1 MSEGRR
7 GVIHREDQNEGKR
20 TKEHV
25 SATLTLRSGPPDA
38 AECRRLAELLNLDAV
53 GVIRV
58 DGGRRRLAWWASPDP
73 GTTRVDVNEI
83 LAGRT
88 PDWITCPRGEDVV
101 FAHIRPGGSD
111 RSASALTAM
120 LAALAGG
127 ERLDDLEAAVD
138 LGGVAPDDPIAR
150 ERTRLAYAIHD
161 GLTQVVTASV
171 LELEWLA
178 RKVDVEPAQSIEAL
192 VTASEELR
200 KALHEIRS
208 MLSSLTPQAGGDGQ
222 PIDELLQ
229 GMMERWH
236 LPATWSVEGDLNSL
250 PRAVLDAASSVIRES
265 VANAAKHSASTDVVV
280 SVQASRTGVEVR
292 VEDRGLGFLPEG
304 TGLHAGHLGMEMMR
318 RRVAEVHGT
327 LDIESSPGHG
337 TRVVAR
343 LPVAKQG
350 VNP

>member
-1 MSEGRR
+1 MAKADGAASTATTRR
-7 GVIHREDQNEGKR
+7 T
-20 TKEHV
+20 TKEDV
-25 SATLTLRSGPPDA
+25 STTLTLRNGPPDA
-38 AECRRLAELLNLDAV
+38 AACRRLAELLNLDAV
-53 GVIRV
+53 GVIRS
-58 DGGRRRLAWWASPDP
+58 DGGRRRFTWWAAPDP
-73 GTTRVDVNEI
+73 GTARVDVNEI

-88 PDWITCPRGEDVV
+88 PDWITCPRGDDVV

-120 LAALAGG
+120 LAALAAG
-127 ERLDDLEAAVD
+127 ETAVNAEPAVD
-138 LGGVAPDDPIAR
+138 LGGVAPEDPIAR

-178 RKVDVEPAQSIEAL
+178 RKVDVEPAQAIAAL

-200 KALHEIRS
+200 KALHEIRA

-229 GMMERWH
+229 GTMERWH
-236 LPATWSVEGDLNSL
+236 LPATWSVEGDLKSL

-265 VANAAKHSASTDVVV
+265 VANAAKHSSSTDVVV
-280 SVQASRTGVEVR
+280 RVQASRTGVEVR
-292 VEDRGLGFLPEG
+292 VEDRGKGFQPQG

-318 RRVAEVHGT
+318 RRVAEVNGT
-327 LDIESSPGHG
+327 LDIESSPGRG

-343 LPVAKQG
+343 LPVAKEG
-350 VNP
+350 ANT

>member
-1 MSEGRR
+1 M
-7 GVIHREDQNEGKR
+7 
-20 TKEHV
+20 
-25 SATLTLRSGPPDA
+25 TLRSGPPDA

-53 GVIRV
+53 GVVRSE
-58 DGGRRRLAWWASPDP
+58 DGRRRFAWWASPDA
-73 GTTRVDVNEI
+73 GTARVDVNEI

-88 PDWITCPRGEDVV
+88 PDWITCPRGDDVV
-101 FAHIRPGGSD
+101 LAHIRPGGSD

-127 ERLDDLEAAVD
+127 KVAENAEPEVE
-138 LGGVAPDDPIAR
+138 LGGVAPEDPTDR

-178 RKVDVEPAQSIEAL
+178 RKVDVEPDQSIDAL
-192 VTASEELR
+192 VTAAEELR
-200 KALHEIRS
+200 KALHEIRT
-208 MLSSLTPQAGGDGQ
+208 MLSSLTPQAGGESL

-229 GMMERWH
+229 GTMERWH
-236 LPATWSVEGDLNSL
+236 LPATWSVEGDLKSL

-265 VANAAKHSASTDVVV
+265 VANAAKHSASTDVAVR
-280 SVQASRTGVEVR
+280 VQASRTGVEVR
-292 VEDRGLGFLPEG
+292 VEDRGKGFHPEG

-318 RRVAEVHGT
+318 RRVAEVNGT
-327 LDIESSPGHG
+327 LDIESSPGRG
-337 TRVVAR
+337 TLVVAR

>member
-1 MSEGRR
+1 VRRGRR
-7 GVIHREDQNEGKR
+7 HGIRRDDP
-20 TKEHV
+20 TKDEEHV
-25 SATLTLRSGPPDA
+25 SANLTLRSGPPDA

-53 GVIRV
+53 GVIRS
-58 DGGRRRLAWWASPDP
+58 DGGLRRFAWWASPDA
-73 GTTRVDVNEI
+73 GTARVDVNEI

-88 PDWITCPRGEDVV
+88 PDWITFPRGDDVV
-101 FAHIRPGGSD
+101 FAHIRPGESK
-111 RSASALTAM
+111 RSVSALTGM

-127 ERLDDLEAAVD
+127 GAEMNTEHADD
-138 LGGVAPDDPIAR
+138 LGGVAPEDPTAR

-178 RKVDVEPAQSIEAL
+178 RKVDVQPDQAIEAL

-200 KALHEIRS
+200 KALHEIRT

-229 GMMERWH
+229 STMERWH
-236 LPATWSVEGDLNSL
+236 LPATWSVEGDVKSL
-250 PRAVLDAASSVIRES
+250 PRTVLDAASSVIRES

-280 SVQASRTGVEVR
+280 RVQASRTGVEVQ
-292 VEDRGLGFLPEG
+292 VEDRGKGFHLQE
-304 TGLHAGHLGMEMMR
+304 TGLQDGHLGMEMMR
-318 RRVAEVHGT
+318 RRVAEVNGT
-327 LDIESSPGHG
+327 LDIESSPGCG

-343 LPVAKQG
+343 LPVARQG
-350 VNP
+350 ASQ

>member
-1 MSEGRR
+1 
-7 GVIHREDQNEGKR
+7 
-20 TKEHV
+20 V

-53 GVIRV
+53 AVVRS
-58 DGGRRRLAWWASPDP
+58 DGGRRRIAWWASPDSA
-73 GTTRVDVNEI
+73 TARVDVKEI

-88 PDWITCPRGEDVV
+88 PDWITCPRGDDVV
-101 FAHIRPGGSD
+101 FAHIRPGESD
-111 RSASALTAM
+111 RSTSALTAM

-127 ERLDDLEAAVD
+127 QPVASAEPAAD
-138 LGGVAPDDPIAR
+138 LGGVAPEDPIAR

-178 RKVDVEPAQSIEAL
+178 RKVDVEPDQAIEAL

-200 KALHEIRS
+200 KALDEIRT
-208 MLSSLTPQAGGDGQ
+208 MLSSLTPQPGGDGQ

-236 LPATWSVEGDLNSL
+236 LPATWTVEGDLKSL

-265 VANAAKHSASTDVVV
+265 VANAAKHSASSDVAVR
-280 SVQASRTGVEVR
+280 VQASRTGVEVR
-292 VEDRGLGFLPEG
+292 VEDRGRGFQPQG

-318 RRVAEVHGT
+318 GRVAEVNGT
-327 LDIESSPGHG
+327 LDIESSPGRG

-343 LPVAKQG
+343 FPVAKLRSD
-350 VNP
+350 P